1 MATTMSSLGD
11 DVAPGERAG
20 GRGREGLGKKRDRR
34 VMVIYSAVRAGGGSG
49 DGRSNEFRRSFLHSL
64 IELHRCD
71 AMVVGRTEPQNSSF
85 FFTENWRQ

>member
-34 VMVIYSAVRAGGGSG
+34 VMVIYSAVRAVAVATAEVTNSAAL
-49 DGRSNEFRRSFLHSL
+49 SF
-64 IELHRCD
+64 IR
-71 AMVVGRTEPQNSSF
+71 
-85 FFTENWRQ
+85 